1 MSVNDEDLRPKQ
13 WQKFDIEGIMHKEF
27 VPPGQAVN
35 GKFCC
40 DVLKWLRDNIW
51 RMCPDKWRNNSRVR
65 NHDSVEAHVLL
76 VVQQCFGFYEYELS
90 PTLPT
95 HRTLPPCD
103 FFLFP
108 KNEIENQGATFDRI
122 EAIQTELQNVRK
134 TLMQNVFHKCFQS
147 WSPTGISVSVPKGL
161 VQRGWGRIE
170 ISVVG

>member
-108 KNEIENQGATFDRI
+108 KMKLKIKGRRL
-122 EAIQTELQNVRK
+122 TELKRSRPNCRTWGRHWCK
-134 TLMQNVFHKCFQS
+134 MS
-147 WSPTGISVSVPKGL
+147 SISASNHEVPL
-161 VQRGWGRIE
+161 ESLYQCQRG
-170 ISVVG
+170 